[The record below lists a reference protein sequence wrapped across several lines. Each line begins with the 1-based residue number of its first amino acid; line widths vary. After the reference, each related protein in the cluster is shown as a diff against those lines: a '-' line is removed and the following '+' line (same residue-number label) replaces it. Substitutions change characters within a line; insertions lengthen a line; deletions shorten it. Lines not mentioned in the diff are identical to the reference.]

1 MKDRAALA
9 FSTHSTFGIGKKLL
23 APARMRRLCSS
34 RNQDLLWGMR
44 SVAEGTPMH
53 AAIQTI
59 DRAARKEKFSACFAA
74 AATALENGNGRR
86 V

>member
-1 MKDRAALA
+1 
-9 FSTHSTFGIGKKLL
+9 
-23 APARMRRLCSS
+23 
-34 RNQDLLWGMR
+34 
-44 SVAEGTPMH
+44 MH

-74 AATALENGNGRR
+74 AATALENGTGLR